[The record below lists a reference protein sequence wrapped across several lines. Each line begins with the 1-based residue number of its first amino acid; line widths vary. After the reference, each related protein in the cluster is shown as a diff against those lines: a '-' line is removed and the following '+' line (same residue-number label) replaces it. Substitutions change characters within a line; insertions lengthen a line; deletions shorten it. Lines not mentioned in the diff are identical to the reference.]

1 MKDKTK
7 YNGSVGREG
16 EVLSSN
22 FGGGGSGSES
32 DFESG
37 RSENQSLTF
46 EQLRNCGVLLDS
58 DFFERYGMVRG
69 GRIYTNIAYL
79 LSDQCE
85 YTVKLNVF
93 GGRSKIDFI
102 DRTEFRGSV
111 LKQCSEVCAY
121 IGKRFSGAY
130 PAVALYEAVSNSL
143 IHRNYDYR
151 GSVLINVYSDKLE
164 ISSIGGLVGDI
175 TVDDILVGISQPRNR
190 LLAEFFYRYGTTT
203 VCGAGIDRIVE
214 SYHNK
219 TKKPVFKV
227 TDNVFMTSEGLRIV
241 FAQDV
246 GDVIANGDVFTV
258 EYKYIYYGLSFEL
271 PEEYKPPEPNPID
284 PKKEKVVALTFDD
297 GPSGNVTPKL
307 LKLLEKYDAKATFF
321 VVGEMAETYPEVLK
335 DILAGGHTLGL
346 HTVNHTHLTKVS
358 VDKAIKAVEDEAV
371 LIEELTGKQVYY
383 LRPPGGFIN
392 KSLAQTIGRPCIMWD
407 VDPLD
412 WKYRDAQKV
421 SDAVLKN
428 VTSGDIVLSHDLYQS
443 TYEAYEIIIPELAKR
458 GYRFVSLDELLGTT
472 DPSIEGAYAG
482 EIIYYRDLAIDLRAD
497 GKFNK

>member
-1 MKDKTK
+1 MLVCVRVVLEYWERSESLKDKTK

-227 TDNVFMTSEGLRIV
+227 TDNVFMMTLPSLSYADISTTEHERRVL
-241 FAQDV
+241 
-246 GDVIANGDVFTV
+246 
-258 EYKYIYYGLSFEL
+258 EYLATNPFITRKTTEELLS
-271 PEEYKPPEPNPID
+271 
-284 PKKEKVVALTFDD
+284 VSQT
-297 GPSGNVTPKL
+297 
-307 LKLLEKYDAKATFF
+307 
-321 VVGEMAETYPEVLK
+321 MAGRVLK
-335 DILAGGHTLGL
+335 GL
-346 HTVNHTHLTKVS
+346 VVR
-358 VDKAIKAVEDEAV
+358 
-371 LIEELTGKQVYY
+371 G
-383 LRPPGGFIN
+383 
-392 KSLAQTIGRPCIMWD
+392 
-407 VDPLD
+407 
-412 WKYRDAQKV
+412 
-421 SDAVLKN
+421 VLKQTGGSVN
-428 VTSGDIVLSHDLYQS
+428 SKY
-443 TYEAYEIIIPELAKR
+443 
-458 GYRFVSLDELLGTT
+458 FT
-472 DPSIEGAYAG
+472 D
-482 EIIYYRDLAIDLRAD
+482 
-497 GKFNK
+497 F